1 MPVHHDNTQLLV
13 FTDLDGTLLDHYTYS
28 AKPAL
33 EALNVLKAH
42 GIPVIFNTS
51 KTAVECQAISA
62 SLGLCDPF
70 VVENGSAI
78 YYPKHHFDRQ
88 TLTKGNSTT
97 PPVLEGVSNYW
108 RVVLGAP
115 LHQIHKVLTPLN
127 SQFSFLTLSESSL
140 ADICAI
146 TGLSMEQA
154 AKARNREF
162 SEPILW
168 QDSAAALT
176 QFRDVLTAAGLT
188 LLKGGRFYHVLG
200 QSDKGHALSIAAG
213 HYAARSD
220 ATPARPLTIALG
232 DSDNDLA
239 MLAAADLPV
248 LISSPAHPPP
258 PHDTINNLTIST
270 RVGPAGWAE
279 CIFAILEKYHADSRG
294 Q

>member
-140 ADICAI
+140 ADICAVEPLI
-146 TGLSMEQA
+146 CA
-154 AKARNREF
+154 AKADCISRVPLNAEL
-162 SEPILW
+162 P
-168 QDSAAALT
+168 SA
-176 QFRDVLTAAGLT
+176 
-188 LLKGGRFYHVLG
+188 
-200 QSDKGHALSIAAG
+200 
-213 HYAARSD
+213 
-220 ATPARPLTIALG
+220 
-232 DSDNDLA
+232 
-239 MLAAADLPV
+239 
-248 LISSPAHPPP
+248 
-258 PHDTINNLTIST
+258 ST
-270 RVGPAGWAE
+270 
-279 CIFAILEKYHADSRG
+279 
-294 Q
+294 